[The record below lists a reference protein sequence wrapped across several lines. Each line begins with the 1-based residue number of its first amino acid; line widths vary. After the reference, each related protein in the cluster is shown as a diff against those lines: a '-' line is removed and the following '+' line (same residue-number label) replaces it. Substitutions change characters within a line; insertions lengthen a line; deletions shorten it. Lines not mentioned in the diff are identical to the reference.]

1 MRLRHH
7 RRSDRRGGTRH
18 QWPSTRSRRGIP
30 RPTRFGDHWWW
41 RPGWRIGRRFY
52 TWHLTFDRQDEL
64 HALVAA
70 YQAELAELPG
80 LDLIPHE
87 WLHLTMQGVGFTDE
101 VSDEDISAIANA
113 ARHRLAQLPP
123 ARFTFHRAVVRPEA
137 IALPPRPADAV
148 RTIRSTVREAIA
160 DVWGADRVP
169 EQAEGF
175 QPHVSMAYINTAG
188 LSAPIVAALDRVTVA
203 PVSVMVAEASLIVLG
218 RDSRVYQWTDQDT
231 APFRL
236 LPS

>member
-1 MRLRHH
+1 MAEHTTPPPYPHADEVR
-7 RRSDRRGGTRH
+7 
-18 QWPSTRSRRGIP
+18 
-30 RPTRFGDHWWW
+30 DHWWW
-41 RPGWRIGRRFY
+41 RPGWRVGRRFY

-70 YQAELAELPG
+70 YQSELAELPG
-80 LDLIPHE
+80 LDLIPRE

-101 VSDEDISAIANA
+101 VSDQDGRAIADA
-113 ARHRLAQLPP
+113 ARRRLAQLPP
-123 ARFTFHRAVVRPEA
+123 ARLTFNRAVVRPEA
-137 IALPPRPADAV
+137 IALPPEPVDAV
-148 RTIRSTVREAIA
+148 RAIRSTIREAIA

-169 EQAEGF
+169 EPTEGF
-175 QPHVSMAYINTAG
+175 HPHVSMAYINTAG